1 MIVSELLLFAIL
13 GAFTGT
19 ASGLLGIG
27 GGILIIPFLSMILIY
42 FGMPVEYVIH
52 IAVSTSLC
60 IMIFTSL
67 SSVIAHSRKGNVVWS
82 AFKYMIPFIIVGV
95 ALGIIIS
102 KHINAHLLTVLFGI
116 FLLSVSFK
124 MFKGFKHKTAKKGK
138 VSSKKRK
145 LARPVA
151 FIIGFK
157 SGVLGV
163 GGGTLSVPFFFYYG
177 FKASKAIGTSASFT
191 FPIAVIGTIVSFF
204 VHSGGSSNLPYTY
217 ADIYIPALVVIAPL
231 SMIFVNLGVKL
242 VKILPDKTVRIIF
255 ACLLVFLGISMIT
268 G

>member
-1 MIVSELLLFAIL
+1 MVITELLLFALL
-13 GAFTGT
+13 GAFTGI

-42 FGMPVEYVIH
+42 YGIPVMYVIH
-52 IAVSTSLC
+52 MAVSTSLC

-67 SSVIAHSRKGNVVWS
+67 SSVIAHSRKGNVAWPV
-82 AFKYMIPFIIVGV
+82 FKYMVPFIIVGV
-95 ALGIIIS
+95 ALGIILS
-102 KHINAHLLTVLFGI
+102 KHINAHLLSIFFGI
-116 FLLSVSFK
+116 FLLSISYK
-124 MFKGFKHKTAKKGK
+124 MFKGFKPKTESKHRI
-138 VSSKKRK
+138 STKKRK
-145 LARPVA
+145 LVRPVA

-191 FPIAVIGTIVSFF
+191 FPIAVIGTVVSFF
-204 VHSGGSSNLPYTY
+204 VHSGASSNLPYTY
-217 ADIYIPALVVIAPL
+217 ADIYIPALIIIAPL
-231 SMIFVNLGVKL
+231 SMIFVTLGVKL
-242 VKILPDKTVRIIF
+242 VKVLPGKIVRIIF